1 MINYV
6 YAIAKMTSPLTKL
19 SEDSILK
26 SRIHAMREAEHDCG
40 ARRRSRHAVHSESA
54 EIGVAGRALVLSLR
68 DSNRQ
73 RTINSGG
80 ERDEDAR
87 SIRKWGKEERLDSA
101 PFIRCGG
108 CVRFVTQTKFAFGSA
123 AERKGERGLVTVS

>member
-1 MINYV
+1 MNAMRGN
-6 YAIAKMTSPLTKL
+6 AIA
-19 SEDSILK
+19 E
-26 SRIHAMREAEHDCG
+26 
-40 ARRRSRHAVHSESA
+40 RRRSRHAAHSESA

-87 SIRKWGKEERLDSA
+87 SSMEERL
-101 PFIRCGG
+101 PPRRCRGS
-108 CVRFVTQTKFAFGSA
+108 VRFFHTLSLHWAPLL
-123 AERKGERGLVTVS
+123 EKGGKGVGYTLGFPP

>member
-1 MINYV
+1 MCN
-6 YAIAKMTSPLTKL
+6 
-19 SEDSILK
+19 
-26 SRIHAMREAEHDCG
+26 AEHD
-40 ARRRSRHAVHSESA
+40 AMNAMRANAIAERRRSRHAAHSESA

-87 SIRKWGKEERLDSA
+87 SIRKWGKKTSDCPVRVCEVSSDVWLFPRFSYLALIKSA
-101 PFIRCGG
+101 PSA
-108 CVRFVTQTKFAFGSA
+108 FA
-123 AERKGERGLVTVS
+123 L

>member
-1 MINYV
+1 MCN
-6 YAIAKMTSPLTKL
+6 AGHDAMN
-19 SEDSILK
+19 
-26 SRIHAMREAEHDCG
+26 AMRANTIAE
-40 ARRRSRHAVHSESA
+40 RRRSRHAAHSESA

-87 SIRKWGKEERLDSA
+87 SIRKWGEEDRA
-101 PFIRCGG
+101 PTDWCRAILALLCFFIFDGLRC
-108 CVRFVTQTKFAFGSA
+108 VHLIH
-123 AERKGERGLVTVS
+123 GLSLH

>member
-1 MINYV
+1 MHAQQRRRFVCNAGHDAMNAMRAN
-6 YAIAKMTSPLTKL
+6 AIA
-19 SEDSILK
+19 E
-26 SRIHAMREAEHDCG
+26 
-40 ARRRSRHAVHSESA
+40 RRRSRHAAHSESA

-87 SIRKWGKEERLDSA
+87 SIRKWGKKTSD
-101 PFIRCGG
+101 
-108 CVRFVTQTKFAFGSA
+108 
-123 AERKGERGLVTVS
+123 